1 MARKGS
7 SRLVHYEV
15 FPVVIPDR
23 HEVSEA
29 NELLQNPDGHF
40 RTCLKLKD
48 TAVALQHQCCPF
60 RLIVC
65 NSRYRD

>member
-1 MARKGS
+1 MARRGT

-40 RTCLKLKD
+40 RTD
-48 TAVALQHQCCPF
+48 TAVALQHQCRPC
-60 RLIVC
+60 RLVVC
-65 NSRYRD
+65 NWRYRD